1 MHCYGF
7 PCEFSLTADAAGE
20 IFILREIIAA
30 VVQTRKRIII
40 WSIMSICITVAVCI
54 HSCSALNNFAALL
67 HEAPWK
73 HYKWDFWLNVTAA
86 AKCCCIIFCII
97 HEWEAIM
104 QQRCCEVI
112 WDYELSEIIATHI
125 PLYTVYNT
133 RNGKSLWQWRWWLWG
148 KLISFIFSFLSFLSH
163 IKNKFVCDWKIIS
176 WYENK

>member
-54 HSCSALNNFAALL
+54 HSSSALNNFAALL

-86 AKCCCIIFCII
+86 AKCCCIIFYII

-125 PLYTVYNT
+125 PH
-133 RNGKSLWQWRWWLWG
+133 
-148 KLISFIFSFLSFLSH
+148 IFLFFC
-163 IKNKFVCDWKIIS
+163 IQYKKWKIFVAMTMMVVGKTHQFYFLIFIILQP
-176 WYENK
+176 YKKFNLYVTGK